1 MPMMPTTPH
10 VLMIDDDR
18 KLSRLFVDFLRA
30 NGIDAA
36 VECDSAQGLARA
48 LREHWDLVV
57 VDVMLPEMDG
67 FQLLRQLRRES
78 RVPVLML
85 TSRGGEDDR
94 VQGLEQWADDY
105 LAKTASSRELLARIR
120 ALLRRGAYSDHAQL
134 QGTLRV
140 GTLLI
145 DLMARRVSLAG
156 EDVALTPVEYDLL
169 AALARARGEALSRE
183 QLVDRVRDRAFD
195 PADRSIDVHISALR
209 RKLGEASR
217 APRYVETVRGY
228 GYRLRMSQPRV

>member
-1 MPMMPTTPH
+1 MTLSGPMLMMPTTPH
-10 VLMIDDDR
+10 MLMIDDDR

-36 VECDSAQGLARA
+36 VEGDSAQGLARA

-94 VQGLEQWADDY
+94 VQGLEQGADDY

-120 ALLRRGAYSDHAQL
+120 ALLRRGAPTATMPSC
-134 QGTLRV
+134 RV
-140 GTLLI
+140 HCGW
-145 DLMARRVSLAG
+145 ARC
-156 EDVALTPVEYDLL
+156 
-169 AALARARGEALSRE
+169 
-183 QLVDRVRDRAFD
+183 
-195 PADRSIDVHISALR
+195 
-209 RKLGEASR
+209 
-217 APRYVETVRGY
+217 
-228 GYRLRMSQPRV
+228 